1 MNFRRWVGDGW
12 SSVGQAALDII
23 GSNWGGVG
31 LGWTMLQYVGKCW
44 SRVGMGRAGID
55 RLRWISMDWIVMEVY
70 WNGTCRNVLE
80 LRAIRLH

>member
-31 LGWTMLQYVGKCW
+31 LGWTMLQYVGTCW
-44 SRVGMGRAGID
+44 SRVGQ
-55 RLRWISMDWIVMEVY
+55 V
-70 WNGTCRNVLE
+70 
-80 LRAIRLH
+80 